1 MIHLELI
8 SDICKVLAKWFE
20 DFLELSKQIQI
31 LKGTEEDQAKK
42 SMDET
47 KKKLDKL
54 SEEIVE
60 WAKSEK
66 SN

>member
-1 MIHLELI
+1 
-8 SDICKVLAKWFE
+8 
-20 DFLELSKQIQI
+20 
-31 LKGTEEDQAKK
+31 
-42 SMDET
+42 MDET

>member
-1 MIHLELI
+1 M
-8 SDICKVLAKWFE
+8 LAKWFE